1 MQGLEFAQRTSA
13 CRRSRLIEAGA
24 QGWEPL
30 SLGVTLPNK
39 QSRRTRM
46 KIACLNVQGCNNP
59 AKREC
64 VGRLF
69 EERGLDVLVL
79 SETKLKGS
87 GEKTFG
93 NVVGRVSGVS
103 SGSAREGVC
112 IIVGEAWKGCVRE
125 WKEVSSRLMYVRM
138 KVGVDEY
145 VIVGAYGPGSERT
158 KEERESFWSDLG
170 ELVGSFENDEIVCV
184 LGDLNARVGDNKVQ
198 GVIGEYGVPGVN
210 ESGEWMID
218 WCMQYEMTVCNTLF
232 NKRDVHKFTWVRRV
246 RGEIVE
252 SALMDY
258 MCVSGRYKARV
269 TDVNVLRAAGGVHSD
284 HHLVVCKVK
293 VKRGWAPARPTGG
306 VREVVKVERLND
318 AGCREEFEGGI
329 REEWLVHK
337 ETELGNVEEEWMTFK
352 NAVRRCASRACG
364 MKRLSKRGIRKGSE
378 WWNEE
383 VARLVRRKRDLYR
396 IWLQNRG
403 RDTYDRYKMARNEV
417 KRAVRRAKR
426 EADVRWGEKL
436 VEDFS
441 TNKRMFWREV
451 KRTRKGVEVREEC
464 VKDENG
470 RVLSEVNEVCERW
483 KEYFDGLLNVSES
496 GQAEITARPGMNVR
510 VFEKADTDI
519 TMTEVVA
526 AVSRLGGG
534 KASGVD
540 EVKGEYLR
548 SGGNVCAEW
557 MVRLLNVCLSSGKVP
572 NEWKTGCIVP
582 LYKGKGDPLECKNNR
597 GISLL
602 SVPGKVYGRILI
614 ERVIENSEGQIGEEQ
629 SGFRK
634 GRSCADQIFVL
645 RQVCEKMKEK
655 KKRVFVAFMDLEK
668 AYDRVE
674 REAMWQVMRIYGIG
688 GRVLKG
694 IMSFYDEGSA
704 CVRVGNKVS
713 ESFGVRMGLRQG
725 CVMSPWLF
733 NIFMDGVVRE
743 VYSRVNG
750 VGVKMREEG
759 EREWVLSQLLFA
771 DDTALVAESAEQ
783 LQCLVGEFGR
793 VCKRR
798 KLRVNVEKSKVMCI
812 GGSEDPAMPDIML
825 NGERMEVVSSFKYL
839 GSCFGSGGGVKEDVS
854 MRVAEGMRTFGAM
867 KRVWRG
873 RSVTVGVKR
882 ELYERI
888 VVPTVMYGSESWGM
902 RVEERNKLDVA
913 EMNCLRNMC
922 GVTRWDRWRN
932 EVVRERV
939 GVPEALSKRVD
950 RKVLKWFGHVER
962 MGNERL
968 TKRVYRSEV
977 GGVRGRGRPPFRW
990 IDGVRRACDERGFG
1004 LDQAREECRDRNAWR
1019 SMTDRRV

>member
-1 MQGLEFAQRTSA
+1 M
-13 CRRSRLIEAGA
+13 
-24 QGWEPL
+24 
-30 SLGVTLPNK
+30 
-39 QSRRTRM
+39 
-46 KIACLNVQGCNNP
+46 QGCNDP

-69 EERGLDVLVL
+69 EERKLDVLVL
-79 SETKLKGS
+79 SETKLKGT
-87 GEKTFG
+87 GEKNFG
-93 NVVGRVSGVS
+93 NVVGRVSGVNVNER
-103 SGSAREGVC
+103 AREGVG

-138 KVGVDEY
+138 KVGVDIY
-145 VIVGAYGPGSERT
+145 VIVGAYGPGSE
-158 KEERESFWSDLG
+158 KDKVERENFWSDLG

-184 LGDLNARVGDNKVQ
+184 LGDLNARVGNNKVQ

-232 NKRDVHKFTWVRRV
+232 KKRDLHKVTWVRRV
-246 RGEIVE
+246 RGEVRE

-258 MCVSGRYKARV
+258 MCISGKYKARV
-269 TDVNVLRAAGGVHSD
+269 TDVNVLRAAGAVHSD

-293 VKRGWAPARPTGG
+293 VKRGWAPKRPTGE
-306 VREVVKVERLND
+306 VREVVKVERLKE
-318 AGCREEFEGGI
+318 AGCREEFEEGI
-329 REEWLVHK
+329 RDEWLVHK
-337 ETELGNVEEEWMTFK
+337 ETEREGVEEEWGAFK
-352 NAVRRCASRACG
+352 NAVISCAKRACG

-383 VARLVRRKRDLYR
+383 VAQLVRNKREMYR
-396 IWLQNRG
+396 IWLQNRCSV
-403 RDTYDRYKMARNEV
+403 TYDRYKVVRSEV

-426 EADVRWGEKL
+426 DADVRWGEKL
-436 VEDFS
+436 VEDFG

-451 KRTRKGVEVREEC
+451 KRTRKGDEVREER
-464 VKDENG
+464 VKDVNG
-470 RVLSEVNEVCERW
+470 RVLSEDSEVCERW

-496 GQAEITARPGMNVR
+496 GQAEITARPGMSVR

-519 TMTEVVA
+519 TMTEVVG
-526 AVSRLGGG
+526 AVNRLGGG

-540 EVKGEYLR
+540 DVKAEFLK
-548 SGGNVCAEW
+548 SGGMMCAEW

-572 NEWKTGCIVP
+572 KDWKIGCIVP

-645 RQVCEKMKEK
+645 RQVFEKMKEK
-655 KKRVFVAFMDLEK
+655 KRKVYVAFMDLEK
-668 AYDRVE
+668 AYDRVD
-674 REAMWQVMRIYGIG
+674 RDAMWQVMEIYGIG
-688 GRVLKG
+688 GKVLKG
-694 IMSFYDEGSA
+694 IKSFYEEGRA
-704 CVRVGNKVS
+704 CVRVGSKAS
-713 ESFGVRMGLRQG
+713 ESFVVRMGLRQG

-733 NIFMDGVVRE
+733 NMFMDGVVRE
-743 VYSRVNG
+743 VYSRVAG
-750 VGVKMREEG
+750 MGVKMTVEDG
-759 EREWVLSQLLFA
+759 GEWVLSQLLFA

-783 LQCLVGEFGR
+783 LQRLVTEFGK

-798 KLRVNVEKSKVMCI
+798 KLRVNVEKSKVMCG
-812 GGSEDPAMPDIML
+812 GGSEDREMPNIML
-825 NGERMEVVSSFKYL
+825 NGERMEVVNSFKYL
-839 GSCFGSGGGVKEDVS
+839 GSCFDSEGGVKGDVS
-854 MRVAEGMRTFGAM
+854 MRVGEGTKAFGAL

-873 RSVTVGVKR
+873 RGVTLGVKR

-902 RVEERNKLDVA
+902 RLEERNKLDVA

-932 EVVRERV
+932 EFVRGRV
-939 GVPEALSKRVD
+939 GVQEPLSKRVD

-962 MGNERL
+962 MGSERL
-968 TKRVYRSEV
+968 TKRVYMSEV

-990 IDGVRRACDERGFG
+990 RDGVRKACMERGIGFE
-1004 LDQAREECRDRNAWR
+1004 DAKEQCRDRNAWR
-1019 SMTDRRV
+1019 SMTDRIV